1 MKIIKI
7 RFADNRIYGT
17 TDDGRELW
25 QSLLYYK
32 RLRNASDQ
40 QREQYTINAYGI
52 RWDGLDEDIS
62 FESFEYP
69 DPEPTGLSRFFLTH
83 DELNVSSIARRLGIS
98 QSLLSQYISGTK
110 KPSEARRNE
119 IVQAVHAIGR
129 ELSSASF

>member
-1 MKIIKI
+1 MKIVKI
-7 RFADNRIYGT
+7 RFADERIYGT

-32 RLRNASDQ
+32 RLRNASEQ

-52 RWDGLDEDIS
+52 RWEELDEDIS

-69 DPEPTGLSRFFLTH
+69 DPEPSGLSRFFLKH

-98 QSLLSQYISGTK
+98 QSLLAQYISGTK
-110 KPSEARRNE
+110 RPSAERRNE
-119 IVQAVHAIGR
+119 IMHVVHAIGH
-129 ELSSASF
+129 ELANASF